1 MFFGVHFGVRLF
13 CKEAATVEKEYFID
27 TLFDLLNESD
37 ALEVSLLDLR
47 ADRRGLTVAMKD
59 GTVFQIAVEEKTN

>member
-13 CKEAATVEKEYFID
+13 CKEAATVDKDFFID

-37 ALEVSLLDLR
+37 ALEASLQDIR
-47 ADRRGLTVAMKD
+47 ADRQGLTVTMKD
-59 GTVFQIAVEEKTN
+59 GTAFQITVEDRTI

>member
-1 MFFGVHFGVRLF
+1 MEREFLI
-13 CKEAATVEKEYFID
+13 E

-47 ADRRGLTVAMKD
+47 ADRQGLTVAMKD